1 MTKRSGNLLVKLGAA
16 IIIGIFLGLVVSEPV
31 MAIFQTIRHV
41 LGQIIFFCVPLVIVG
56 FITPAIT
63 EFKANAS
70 KIMGITILLAYLS
83 SIGAAAFAMVLG
95 YLIVPHLSIATE
107 AGNLVELPQTIV
119 ELNIPPIMSVMSALA
134 LALLL
139 GLATVNTNSSTM
151 KKLLKEFQ
159 NIVLDIINKVVIP
172 VLPVFI
178 ATTFAG
184 LAYEGTITKQLPVF
198 IEVVIIVILA
208 HYVWLAVL
216 YGIGGALSRSNP
228 WSVAKHYGPA
238 YVTALGTMS
247 SAATLSVALECIHK
261 NRIVPRQIQD
271 FVVPLCNTVHLCG
284 SVLTETFFVMTI
296 SKMIYGSL
304 PPVGTM
310 VMFIL
315 LLGVFAV
322 GAPGVP
328 GGTVMASL
336 GLVTSVLGFDQ
347 TGIGLLL
354 SIFALQDSFGTAC
367 NVTGDGAIAM
377 MVTGI
382 MGQHDQS

>member
-1 MTKRSGNLLVKLGAA
+1 
-16 IIIGIFLGLVVSEPV
+16 
-31 MAIFQTIRHV
+31 
-41 LGQIIFFCVPLVIVG
+41 
-56 FITPAIT
+56 
-63 EFKANAS
+63 
-70 KIMGITILLAYLS
+70 
-83 SIGAAAFAMVLG
+83 
-95 YLIVPHLSIATE
+95 
-107 AGNLVELPQTIV
+107 
-119 ELNIPPIMSVMSALA
+119 MSVMSALA

-261 NRIVPRQIQD
+261 TALYRGKFKILWCPCATRSICVD
-271 FVVPLCNTVHLCG
+271 L
-284 SVLTETFFVMTI
+284 
-296 SKMIYGSL
+296 SL
-304 PPVGTM
+304 PR
-310 VMFIL
+310 L
-315 LLGVFAV
+315 
-322 GAPGVP
+322 
-328 GGTVMASL
+328 SL
-336 GLVTSVLGFDQ
+336 S
-347 TGIGLLL
+347 
-354 SIFALQDSFGTAC
+354 
-367 NVTGDGAIAM
+367 
-377 MVTGI
+377 
-382 MGQHDQS
+382 